1 MQKLFFLWNS
11 HEIFS
16 WFGPNYM
23 NNFSVHLPF
32 CFQSQPAASNV
43 EQSEKY
49 LRKTEEIKQ
58 KNISSTVQTQQNL
71 ILFLNF

>member
-1 MQKLFFLWNS
+1 
-11 HEIFS
+11 
-16 WFGPNYM
+16 M

-49 LRKTEEIKQ
+49 LRKTEEIKKTEKYLKYCANTTKPHFIPKFL
-58 KNISSTVQTQQNL
+58 KNKS
-71 ILFLNF
+71 ILSHQSVRNVF